1 MGRKLVVSTL
11 FLLISL
17 CSFAQSRLAYTEYGL
32 SIGTLNYSGDIATDN
47 GVSAMLNE
55 VRPDFGVYAI
65 RNFNDWFA
73 MGATI
78 HYGWFY
84 ADDVNHSSPTRGLSV
99 STNVTQANIFMEANF
114 IRFGKYHYDRKF
126 GLYVKAGG
134 GFLAYNPALTIGN
147 LIPENIE
154 LYPNSY
160 SGTNFYGG
168 LGIKFRTGFKEVLR
182 LEATFHSSGSDH
194 MDGFEFTDR
203 LSDNDFYGGIRV
215 IYSIA
220 VF

>member
-1 MGRKLVVSTL
+1 MSRNLVISAL
-11 FLLISL
+11 FSFICLNSIGQNKMAYSEFGIS
-17 CSFAQSRLAYTEYGL
+17 A
-32 SIGTLNYSGDIATDN
+32 GTLNYSGDIATTN
-47 GVSAMLNE
+47 SVAALANE
-55 VRPDFGVYAI
+55 VRPDFGVFAV

-73 MGATI
+73 MGAEI

-84 ADDVNHSSPTRGLSV
+84 ASDINHSFPERGLDVTTS
-99 STNVTQANIFMEANF
+99 VTQANLFIEANF

-134 GFLAYNPALTIGN
+134 GFLAYNPTLSINN
-147 LIPENIE
+147 LLPENIE

-168 LGIKFRTGFKEVLR
+168 LGIKFRTSFKSVLR
-182 LEATFHSSGSDH
+182 FEATFHSSGSDH
-194 MDGFEFTDR
+194 MDGFEYTDQA
-203 LSDNDFYGGIRV
+203 SDSDTFGSLKIA
-215 IYSIA
+215 YSIA